1 MKILRK
7 IKISDNVELR
17 DFTEPWPP
25 EGFCPLCGKSDD
37 ECKCEKFNCKCNILA
52 INCYWPECLCK
63 ECLEINCECNNNE

>member
-25 EGFCPLCGKSDD
+25 EGFCPLCGKPDD
-37 ECKCEKFNCKCNILA
+37 ECKCEKFNCIL
-52 INCYWPECLCK
+52 
-63 ECLEINCECNNNE
+63 